1 MVGQNKI
8 SFFVLV
14 SSCPQLYHMNC
25 FFFFFLL
32 TNCLNRLTI
41 GFFFPTTMNCSST
54 IPLKVTVVWRT
65 TGMFLYHIQTRSV
78 PSNHRENLNGWFFL
92 PTKFYEKKKFPVL
105 LFLWFNQTSIYLYLN
120 SLKVKQWSISFVVL
134 WLLTQLFTPKTL
146 FGH

>member
-41 GFFFPTTMNCSST
+41 GVFFPYYNELFFNNSPEGHSGLKNYRNVF
-54 IPLKVTVVWRT
+54 IPHTDEVC
-65 TGMFLYHIQTRSV
+65 
-78 PSNHRENLNGWFFL
+78 
-92 PTKFYEKKKFPVL
+92 
-105 LFLWFNQTSIYLYLN
+105 
-120 SLKVKQWSISFVVL
+120 
-134 WLLTQLFTPKTL
+134 TQ
-146 FGH
+146 